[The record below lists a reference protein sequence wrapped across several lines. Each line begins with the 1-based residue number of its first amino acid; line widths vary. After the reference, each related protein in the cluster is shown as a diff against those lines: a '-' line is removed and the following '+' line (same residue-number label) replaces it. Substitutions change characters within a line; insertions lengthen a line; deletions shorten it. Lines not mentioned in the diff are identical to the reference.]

1 MIRAMW
7 ISLIGFHGAGKQTL
21 ARLLARVSARRT
33 VALAALEAGEPPP
46 AGELVI
52 VADAEAVVR
61 PAGREVLASAGL
73 VVWLDAPWPEL
84 RRRLSGA
91 ASGPPAE
98 IWSGFSEPALRR
110 RHAELRPRYAALARL
125 RLDSGRHG
133 PSALARRLLART
145 LQLTE
150 SSP

>member
-33 VALAALEAGEPPP
+33 VALAALEAEALP
-46 AGELVI
+46 AADDLVI

-61 PAGREVLASAGL
+61 PAAGAVLAGAGL

-91 ASGPPAE
+91 AGGAPAE
-98 IWSGFSEPALRR
+98 IWTRSGEVVLQE
-110 RHAELRPRYAALARL
+110 RHAQLRPRYAALARL
-125 RLDSGRHG
+125 RLDSSRHG

-145 LQLTE
+145 LQLAE
-150 SSP
+150 SRP